1 VRLDQKLNFIIPIYN
16 AVTVKDDVGQDQ
28 EVEQVVGYIH
38 STPILNETF
47 ERYFLTISK
56 TFAAIYG
63 EGLGYMAAPRVTSIL
78 LKRAAQSIS
87 DWDGP
92 DGVQQGLLGEINRL
106 SNYVSAGPGG
116 WSAIPLETAIVRKM
130 LSDDDVAE
138 VTNAV
143 AFFIVNSA
151 MQRRTD
157 LRVTLAGAARLWDAR
172 VSSSSCTE
180 FVASLKTST
189 AAESTGAT
197 QPAVAE
203 KPPARE
209 ELQIPH

>member
-1 VRLDQKLNFIIPIYN
+1 MKLDQRLNFVIPIYS
-16 AVTVKDDVGQDQ
+16 TVLTKDDKGAEQ
-28 EVEQVVGYIH
+28 EIEQVVGYVH
-38 STPILNETF
+38 SVPILNETF

-78 LKRAAQSIS
+78 LKRAAQSIN
-87 DWDGP
+87 DWEGP
-92 DGVQQGLLGEINRL
+92 EGVESGLIGEISRL
-106 SNYVSAGPGG
+106 SSYLSPGPSGWVSV
-116 WSAIPLETAIVRKM
+116 PLETAIARKS

-157 LRVTLAGAARLWDAR
+157 LKVTLAGAARLWGAR
-172 VSSSSCTE
+172 VTSLSCTE
-180 FVASLKTST
+180 FLASLKTPT
-189 AAESTGAT
+189 TPASTGETGPLVEGPT
-197 QPAVAE
+197 QEVPAF
-203 KPPARE
+203 
-209 ELQIPH
+209 QIPH